1 VQVHFTDMPDYALTV
16 HGLLS
21 LAANPMACRRDA
33 TRHMFDAM
41 LGQVFWRTFIVDWLP
56 TYWFVS
62 IFPLA
67 EGAGLYG
74 RGRLLHDRWAS
85 SVGRSLYG
93 Q

>member
-1 VQVHFTDMPDYALTV
+1 MPCYALAV
-16 HGLLS
+16 KGL
-21 LAANPMACRRDA
+21 LAANPIARR
-33 TRHMFDAM
+33 TVVTGHIFDAM
-41 LGQVFWRTFIVDWLP
+41 LRQVFWRAFVVDWLP

-67 EGAGLYG
+67 EDAGLYG
-74 RGRLLHDRWAS
+74 RGWLLHDRWAS